1 MPTSR
6 MPPGLTGEAALRRV
20 PQLTTE
26 AWGRHDASAFA
37 DAFTTDTKV
46 VIAGTYLRG
55 RDEVRSYMTAA
66 FSGPIKGTSVIS
78 DPVSVEYV
86 NDGTGLV
93 ITEGG
98 IVLPG
103 EDGVSASRAIRGTWV
118 LTVEDAQWRI
128 RAYHS
133 SPIPENPMPEKR

>member
-6 MPPGLTGEAALRRV
+6 MPPVLTDEAALRRV
-20 PQLTTE
+20 PERTSE
-26 AWGRHDASAFA
+26 AWASHDANAFA

-55 RDEVRSYMTAA
+55 RDEVRAYISAA
-66 FSGPIKGTSVIS
+66 FSGPIKGTTVIS
-78 DPVSVEYV
+78 DPVSIEYI
-86 NDGTGLV
+86 NAGTGLV

-98 IVLPG
+98 IVPPG
-103 EDGVSASRAIRGTWV
+103 TATFSAERAIRGTWV
-118 LTVEDAQWRI
+118 LAVEDGEWRI

-133 SPIPENPMPEKR
+133 SPIPLS